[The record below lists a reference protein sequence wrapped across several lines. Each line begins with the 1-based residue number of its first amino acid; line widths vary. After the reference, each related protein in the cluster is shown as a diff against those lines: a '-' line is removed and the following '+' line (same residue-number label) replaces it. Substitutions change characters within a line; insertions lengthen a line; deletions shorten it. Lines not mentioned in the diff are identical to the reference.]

1 MNERTYYSLAKIA
14 AELGVSKTAV
24 SFVVNG
30 TARGKGISAELEK
43 RISVFC
49 RKVGYR
55 PNIHAQRMNS
65 RLVQNIGIVVEKSAA
80 KDEVSPFG
88 EYNISK
94 IIGGIAEAADAAGY
108 RFSFQFYTEGM
119 KEENIFGWFK
129 NREIDGLIYYGFEMP
144 GDWIRIFRKEK
155 FSVVGIAI
163 DPAIGIP
170 CVNVN
175 HYNASFK
182 LTEHLI
188 NKGLRK
194 FIYLAGGAGSYPG
207 NERFRGF
214 RDALQ
219 KENIRFQK
227 ENFLRATFCRE
238 VAENL
243 IRDRLTQG
251 KLGADAIVCANDNM
265 AIGAINAL
273 NKACISI
280 PKEVAVTGA
289 DNINL
294 GQFITPSLTTFDWLP
309 FEQGKEAFALLRDIV
324 KGHTPEN
331 VVLKTTLLLRNSG

>member
-1 MNERTYYSLAKIA
+1 MTEAVGYVKLVNMNERTYYSLAKIA

-129 NREIDGLIYYGFEMP
+129 NREIDL
-144 GDWIRIFRKEK
+144 
-155 FSVVGIAI
+155 A
-163 DPAIGIP
+163 
-170 CVNVN
+170 
-175 HYNASFK
+175 FK
-182 LTEHLI
+182 AF
-188 NKGLRK
+188 N
-194 FIYLAGGAGSYPG
+194 
-207 NERFRGF
+207 
-214 RDALQ
+214 
-219 KENIRFQK
+219 
-227 ENFLRATFCRE
+227 
-238 VAENL
+238 
-243 IRDRLTQG
+243 
-251 KLGADAIVCANDNM
+251 DAIYASGKN
-265 AIGAINAL
+265 IG
-273 NKACISI
+273 
-280 PKEVAVTGA
+280 E
-289 DNINL
+289 
-294 GQFITPSLTTFDWLP
+294 
-309 FEQGKEAFALLRDIV
+309 
-324 KGHTPEN
+324 
-331 VVLKTTLLLRNSG
+331 RNGNRYC